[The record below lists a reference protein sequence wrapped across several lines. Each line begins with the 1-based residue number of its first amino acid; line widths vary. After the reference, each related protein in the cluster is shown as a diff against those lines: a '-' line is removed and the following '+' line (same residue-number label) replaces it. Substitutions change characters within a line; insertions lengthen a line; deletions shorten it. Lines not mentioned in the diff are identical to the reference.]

1 MANNDEAGPKVM
13 VGRRQAL
20 QLFGAAATGFVF
32 LSATRAA
39 AETAELRCKEKVAL
53 DEAAVGLRRA
63 LQYKE
68 KFAVPEKK
76 CSLCAQFEAGKYGEC
91 GGCKVLPGAVNPDG
105 VCLSFAPTAAKA
117 PAPAAPAKPATPAKP
132 AAPAKK

>member
-1 MANNDEAGPKVM
+1 MAQNDDGSKV

-20 QLFGAAATGFVF
+20 QLFGAAATGLMF
-32 LSATRAA
+32 LGSTRAA

-68 KFAVPEKK
+68 KAPTPEKK
-76 CSLCAQFEAGKYGEC
+76 CSACAQFEAGKYGEC
-91 GGCKVLPGAVNPDG
+91 GGCKVLPGAVNPEG
-105 VCLSFAPTAAKA
+105 VCLSFAPKSV
-117 PAPAAPAKPATPAKP
+117 PAPAAAPAKP

>member
-1 MANNDEAGPKVM
+1 MAQNDDLPQV

-20 QLFGAAATGFVF
+20 QLFGFGLTAASGLALFGG
-32 LSATRAA
+32 TRAV

-68 KFAVPEKK
+68 KAPTAEKH
-76 CSLCAQFEAGKYGEC
+76 CSICAQFEAGKYGEC

-105 VCLSFAPTAAKA
+105 VCLSFAPKAAPAPA
-117 PAPAAPAKPATPAKP
+117 PAPAAPAKPTPAK
-132 AAPAKK
+132 KG